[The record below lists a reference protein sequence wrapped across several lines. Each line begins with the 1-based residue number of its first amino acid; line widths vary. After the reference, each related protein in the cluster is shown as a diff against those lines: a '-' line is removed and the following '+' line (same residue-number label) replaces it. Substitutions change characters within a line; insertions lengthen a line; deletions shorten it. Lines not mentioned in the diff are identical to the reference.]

1 MHIIVY
7 GIGSVG
13 GFYSSLIADA
23 IAQKTL
29 NDENAGIKDCE
40 QSAHRL
46 SLIARP
52 KTVNAINENGYIE
65 LRTVI
70 TGGDTSSLK
79 VDKRYFDLATSYA
92 ELDVNPEEE
101 KLVMLCVKSKD
112 SVHCAEDIKT
122 KFDNKTVVLSV
133 QNGISNEERIES
145 VLGKGSVL
153 GCLTN
158 VASETVEPGIY
169 MQIYNPVNLYRLQFG
184 ELRAEQSSGRV
195 EKIHQVLVD
204 MGLTAKTS
212 NEIIK
217 DQWSKL
223 VWNSAFNP
231 LSALYRADLG
241 GITSHPQAREEALGI
256 MNETTRVANALGIT
270 LDVDLPNK
278 HWELTNRKEWASF
291 RTSMLQ
297 DLDAGK
303 DIEIDELLGL
313 IVDKGLEV
321 GVPTPYA
328 QRVFDALSKSLI
340 IFLLFLSSFLAGVFQ
355 DLKATEVPASV
366 KSAIQKLYPEA
377 KFRYDG
383 ILETKNKQWLLLINP
398 KDDESAEIED
408 LEQLGTAPKRTSSRL
423 RRTNDRSVL
432 PVISSDAE
440 DASHVSGSYPSKQK
454 YKLDLSSLHEDHEDN
469 ENAEIED
476 LEQSPDGD
484 LLFGNSYI
492 YTPIE
497 NNTIKGY
504 SEYAPLIKDRIL
516 SFVIPSDFLVPK
528 GFSLPRDLGVLS
540 DELPIPLRNSQ
551 LSTVKELELKTL
563 LAAERVKEIRFLAYS
578 SLDNGFAL
586 IKLAKNTENPA
597 SVAELKAD
605 KDLVWISKIN
615 KTKKS
620 IVLADYSTAKIYELD
635 LDFKADSFKFKELA
649 DLKPFIH
656 ENGLLDFDLEHKTIY
671 ALSQKDSK
679 IYAINTSNKKI
690 ISEIQLSNL
699 VTEME
704 PFDFSSNTAKLL
716 VVNSRGANEIS
727 FIDSSNYQV
736 AQILK
741 YKKGDEQNIIFDF
754 IINKDLLVTA
764 SEHIKDENI
773 KGKVNVYSSISKELM
788 QSYDLDYIPQK
799 VSFIDDGRMI
809 LILGFNKDKE
819 SFLTKIDL
827 KTKEVLLQKSLGA
840 DVLSA
845 RTFAFNRDESLLLI
859 SSLESKLI
867 TVIDLKN
874 LELLKKIE
882 TETVYDKLIAL

>member
-13 GFYSSLIADA
+13 GFYSSLIAEA
-23 IAQKTL
+23 IAKKT
-29 NDENAGIKDCE
+29 ENGIYE
-40 QSAHRL
+40 ESHHRL

-52 KTVNAINENGYIE
+52 RVIKAINENGYIE

-79 VDKRYFDLATSYA
+79 IDKKYFDLATSYA
-92 ELDVNPEEE
+92 ELEINPEEE

-122 KFDNKTVVLSV
+122 QFDNKTVVLSV
-133 QNGISNEERIES
+133 QNGVSNEERIES

-169 MQIYNPVNLYRLQFG
+169 IQIYNPVNLYRLQFG
-184 ELRAEQSSGRV
+184 ELRAEQPSSRV

-241 GITSHPQAREEALGI
+241 GITSHPQARDEALGI
-256 MNETTRVANALGIT
+256 MNETTRVANALGIA
-270 LDVDLPNK
+270 LDVNLPNK

-291 RTSMLQ
+291 KTSMLQ
-297 DLDAGK
+297 DLEAGK

-313 IVDKGLEV
+313 IIEKGLEV

-328 QRVFDALSKSLI
+328 KRVFDALSKSLI
-340 IFLLFLSSFLAGVFQ
+340 IFLLFLSSFLAGIFQ
-355 DLKATEVPASV
+355 DLKATEVPANV

-383 ILETKNKQWLLLINP
+383 ILETKNKQWLLL
-398 KDDESAEIED
+398 
-408 LEQLGTAPKRTSSRL
+408 
-423 RRTNDRSVL
+423 RRTNDQSVL
-432 PVISSDAE
+432 RV
-440 DASHVSGSYPSKQK
+440 
-454 YKLDLSSLHEDHEDN
+454 HEDHEDD

-497 NNTIKGY
+497 NNTIRSY

-540 DELPIPLRNSQ
+540 GELPIPLRHSQ

-578 SLDNGFAL
+578 SLNNGFAL
-586 IKLAKNTENPA
+586 IKLTKNPENPT
-597 SVAELKAD
+597 SIEELKAD
-605 KDLVWISKIN
+605 KDLVWVSKIN
-615 KTKKS
+615 KTKKN
-620 IVLADYSTAKIYELD
+620 ILLADYNTAKIYELD
-635 LDFKADSFKFKELA
+635 LDFKADSFQFKESV
-649 DLKPFIH
+649 DLEPFVH

-727 FIDSSNYQV
+727 FIDTSNYQV

-809 LILGFNKDKE
+809 LVLGFNRDKE

-845 RTFAFNRDESLLLI
+845 RTFAFNRDESLLMI
-859 SSLESKLI
+859 PSLENKLMS
-867 TVIDLKN
+867 VIDLKN

-882 TETVYDKLIAL
+882 TEAIYDKLISL

>member
-13 GFYSSLIADA
+13 GFYSSLIAEA
-23 IAQKTL
+23 IAKKT
-29 NDENAGIKDCE
+29 ENGIYE
-40 QSAHRL
+40 ESHHRL

-52 KTVNAINENGYIE
+52 RVIKAINENGYIE

-79 VDKRYFDLATSYA
+79 IDKKYFDLATSYA
-92 ELDVNPEEE
+92 ELEINPEEE

-122 KFDNKTVVLSV
+122 QFDNKTVVLSV
-133 QNGISNEERIES
+133 QNGVSNEERIES

-158 VASETVEPGIY
+158 VASETIEPGVYI
-169 MQIYNPVNLYRLQFG
+169 QIYNPVNLYRLQFG
-184 ELRAEQSSGRV
+184 ELRAGQDSGRV
-195 EKIHQVLVD
+195 EKIHEVLVD

-241 GITSHPQAREEALGI
+241 GIASHPQARDEALGI
-256 MNETTRVANALGIT
+256 MNETTKVANALGIN
-270 LDVDLPNK
+270 LDADLPNK

-297 DLDAGK
+297 DLEAGK

-313 IVDKGLEV
+313 IVEKGLEV

-328 QRVFDALSKSLI
+328 KRVFDALSKSLI
-340 IFLLFLSSFLAGVFQ
+340 IFLLFLSSFLSGVFL

-366 KSAIQKLYPEA
+366 KSAVQKLYPEA

-398 KDDESAEIED
+398 KDDE
-408 LEQLGTAPKRTSSRL
+408 
-423 RRTNDRSVL
+423 
-432 PVISSDAE
+432 
-440 DASHVSGSYPSKQK
+440 
-454 YKLDLSSLHEDHEDN
+454 
-469 ENAEIED
+469 NAGIED

-497 NNTIKGY
+497 NNTIRSY

-586 IKLAKNTENPA
+586 IKLAKNAENPT
-597 SVAELKAD
+597 SVEELKAD

-615 KTKKS
+615 KTKKN
-620 IVLADYSTAKIYELD
+620 ILLADYSTAKIYELD

-649 DLKPFIH
+649 DLKPFVH

-727 FIDSSNYQV
+727 FIDTSNYQV

-764 SEHIKDENI
+764 SEHIKDEHI
-773 KGKVNVYSSISKELM
+773 KGKVNVYSSISKKLM

-799 VSFIDDGRMI
+799 VSFIDDGRI
-809 LILGFNKDKE
+809 VLVLGFNRDKE

-845 RTFAFNRDESLLLI
+845 RTFAFNRDESLLMI
-859 SSLESKLI
+859 PSLENKLMS
-867 TVIDLKN
+867 VIDLKN

-882 TETVYDKLIAL
+882 TEAVYDKLISL

>member
-184 ELRAEQSSGRV
+184 ELRAEQSSSRV
-195 EKIHQVLVD
+195 EKIHQVLVN

-297 DLDAGK
+297 DLEAGK

-313 IVDKGLEV
+313 IVEKGLEV
-321 GVPTPYA
+321 GIPTPYA
-328 QRVFDALSKSLI
+328 KRVFDALSKSLI
-340 IFLLFLSSFLAGVFQ
+340 IFLLFLSSFLAGIFL

-366 KSAIQKLYPEA
+366 KSAVQKLYPEA

-398 KDDESAEIED
+398 KGD
-408 LEQLGTAPKRTSSRL
+408 
-423 RRTNDRSVL
+423 
-432 PVISSDAE
+432 
-440 DASHVSGSYPSKQK
+440 
-454 YKLDLSSLHEDHEDN
+454 

-516 SFVIPSDFLVPK
+516 SFVIPSDFLIPK

-586 IKLAKNTENPA
+586 IKLAKNAENPA
-597 SVAELKAD
+597 SVEELKAD

-615 KTKKS
+615 KTKKN
-620 IVLADYSTAKIYELD
+620 ILLADYSTAKIYELD
-635 LDFKADSFKFKELA
+635 SDFKADSFKFKELA

-727 FIDSSNYQV
+727 FIDTSNYQV

-754 IINKDLLVTA
+754 VINKDLLVTA
-764 SEHIKDENI
+764 SEYIKDENI

-809 LILGFNKDKE
+809 LILGFNKAKE

-845 RTFAFNRDESLLLI
+845 RIFAFNRDESLLVI
-859 SSLESKLI
+859 PSLENKIIS
-867 TVIDLKN
+867 VIDLKN

>member
-13 GFYSSLIADA
+13 GFYSSLIAEA
-23 IAQKTL
+23 IAKKT
-29 NDENAGIKDCE
+29 ENGIYEESHHK
-40 QSAHRL
+40 L

-52 KTVNAINENGYIE
+52 RIIKAINENGYIE

-79 VDKRYFDLATSYA
+79 VDKKYFDLATSYA
-92 ELDVNPEEE
+92 ELEINPEEE

-133 QNGISNEERIES
+133 QNGVSNEERIES

-169 MQIYNPVNLYRLQFG
+169 IQIYNPVNLYRLQFG
-184 ELRAEQSSGRV
+184 ELRAEQPSSRV

-212 NEIIK
+212 DEIIK

-256 MNETTRVANALGIT
+256 MNETTRVANALGIA

-291 RTSMLQ
+291 KTSMLQ
-297 DLDAGK
+297 DLEAGK

-313 IVDKGLEV
+313 IIEKGLEV

-328 QRVFDALSKSLI
+328 KRVFDALSKSLI
-340 IFLLFLSSFLAGVFQ
+340 IFLLFLSSFLAGIFL

-366 KSAIQKLYPEA
+366 KSAVQKLYPEA

-398 KDDESAEIED
+398 KDDE
-408 LEQLGTAPKRTSSRL
+408 
-423 RRTNDRSVL
+423 
-432 PVISSDAE
+432 
-440 DASHVSGSYPSKQK
+440 
-454 YKLDLSSLHEDHEDN
+454 
-469 ENAEIED
+469 NAGIED

-504 SEYAPLIKDRIL
+504 SEYAPLIKD
-516 SFVIPSDFLVPK
+516 
-528 GFSLPRDLGVLS
+528 
-540 DELPIPLRNSQ
+540 
-551 LSTVKELELKTL
+551 
-563 LAAERVKEIRFLAYS
+563 
-578 SLDNGFAL
+578 
-586 IKLAKNTENPA
+586 
-597 SVAELKAD
+597 
-605 KDLVWISKIN
+605 
-615 KTKKS
+615 
-620 IVLADYSTAKIYELD
+620 
-635 LDFKADSFKFKELA
+635 
-649 DLKPFIH
+649 
-656 ENGLLDFDLEHKTIY
+656 
-671 ALSQKDSK
+671 
-679 IYAINTSNKKI
+679 
-690 ISEIQLSNL
+690 
-699 VTEME
+699 
-704 PFDFSSNTAKLL
+704 
-716 VVNSRGANEIS
+716 
-727 FIDSSNYQV
+727 
-736 AQILK
+736 
-741 YKKGDEQNIIFDF
+741 
-754 IINKDLLVTA
+754 
-764 SEHIKDENI
+764 
-773 KGKVNVYSSISKELM
+773 
-788 QSYDLDYIPQK
+788 
-799 VSFIDDGRMI
+799 
-809 LILGFNKDKE
+809 
-819 SFLTKIDL
+819 
-827 KTKEVLLQKSLGA
+827 
-840 DVLSA
+840 
-845 RTFAFNRDESLLLI
+845 
-859 SSLESKLI
+859 
-867 TVIDLKN
+867 
-874 LELLKKIE
+874 
-882 TETVYDKLIAL
+882 

>member
-23 IAQKTL
+23 ISLGAH
-29 NDENAGIKDCE
+29 
-40 QSAHRL
+40 HRL

-52 KTVNAINENGYIE
+52 KTVEAINENGYIE

-79 VDKRYFDLATSYA
+79 VDKKYFDLATSYA
-92 ELDVNPEEE
+92 ELEINPEEE

-112 SVHCAEDIKT
+112 SVYCAEDIKT

-158 VASETVEPGIY
+158 VASETVEPGVYI
-169 MQIYNPVNLYRLQFG
+169 QIYNPVNLYRLQFG

-195 EKIHQVLVD
+195 EKIHQVLVA

-241 GITSHPQAREEALGI
+241 GIANHPQAREEALGI
-256 MNETTRVANALGIT
+256 MNETTRVANALGIA

-297 DLDAGK
+297 DLEAGK

-313 IVDKGLEV
+313 IVEKGLEV

-340 IFLLFLSSFLAGVFQ
+340 IFLLFLSSFLSGVFQ

-366 KSAIQKLYPEA
+366 KSAVQKLYPEA

-398 KDDESAEIED
+398 NDD
-408 LEQLGTAPKRTSSRL
+408 
-423 RRTNDRSVL
+423 
-432 PVISSDAE
+432 
-440 DASHVSGSYPSKQK
+440 
-454 YKLDLSSLHEDHEDN
+454 

-504 SEYAPLIKDRIL
+504 SEYAPLIKDKIL

-578 SLDNGFAL
+578 SLNNGFGL
-586 IKLAKNTENPA
+586 IKLAKNAENPA
-597 SVAELKAD
+597 SIEELKAD

-620 IVLADYSTAKIYELD
+620 IVLADYNTAKIYELD

-649 DLKPFIH
+649 ELKPFIH

-809 LILGFNKDKE
+809 LVLGFNRDKE

-845 RTFAFNRDESLLLI
+845 RTFAFNRDESLLVI
-859 SSLESKLI
+859 PSLENKIIS
-867 TVIDLKN
+867 VIDLKN

-882 TETVYDKLIAL
+882 TENVYDKLITL

>member
-23 IAQKTL
+23 IAKKTL
-29 NDENAGIKDCE
+29 NGVLE
-40 QSAHRL
+40 QYTHHL

-52 KTVNAINENGYIE
+52 RTVKAINENGYIE

-70 TGGDTSSLK
+70 TGGDTTSLK
-79 VDKRYFDLATSYA
+79 VDKKYFNLVTSYE
-92 ELDVNPEEE
+92 ELEINPEED

-133 QNGISNEERIES
+133 QNGVSNEERIES

-158 VASETVEPGIY
+158 VASETIEPGVYI
-169 MQIYNPVNLYRLQFG
+169 QIYNPVNLYRLQFG
-184 ELRAEQSSGRV
+184 ELRAGQGSGRV
-195 EKIHQVLVD
+195 EKIHKVLVD

-241 GITSHPQAREEALGI
+241 GITSHPQAGEEALGI
-256 MNETTRVANALGIT
+256 MNETTRVANALGIA
-270 LDVDLPNK
+270 LDMDLPNK

-297 DLDAGK
+297 DLEAGK

-313 IVDKGLEV
+313 IVEKGLEV
-321 GVPTPYA
+321 GIPTPYA
-328 QRVFDALSKSLI
+328 KRVFDALSKSLI

-398 KDDESAEIED
+398 NPQVDAILPAVDGVASVEVQKED
-408 LEQLGTAPKRTSSRL
+408 L
-423 RRTNDRSVL
+423 
-432 PVISSDAE
+432 
-440 DASHVSGSYPSKQK
+440 
-454 YKLDLSSLHEDHEDN
+454 SL
-469 ENAEIED
+469 AFT
-476 LEQSPDGD
+476 SPDGD

-528 GFSLPRDLGVLS
+528 GFSLPRDLGVFS

-586 IKLAKNTENPA
+586 IKLAKNAENPT
-597 SVAELKAD
+597 SVEALKAD

-615 KTKKS
+615 KTKKN
-620 IVLADYSTAKIYELD
+620 ILLADYSTAKIYELD
-635 LDFKADSFKFKELA
+635 SDFKADSFKFKELA

-656 ENGLLDFDLEHKTIY
+656 ENGLLDFDLEHKNIY

-727 FIDSSNYQV
+727 FIDTSNYQV

-754 IINKDLLVTA
+754 VINKDLLVTA

-773 KGKVNVYSSISKELM
+773 KGKVNVYSSISKELI

-827 KTKEVLLQKSLGA
+827 KAKEVLLQKSLGA
-840 DVLSA
+840 DILSA
-845 RTFAFNRDESLLLI
+845 RTFAFNRDESLMLILSLENKLI
-859 SSLESKLI
+859 S
-867 TVIDLKN
+867 VVDLKS

-882 TETVYDKLIAL
+882 TETVYDKLISL

>member
-23 IAQKTL
+23 ISLGAH
-29 NDENAGIKDCE
+29 
-40 QSAHRL
+40 HRL

-52 KTVNAINENGYIE
+52 KTVEAINENGYIE

-79 VDKRYFDLATSYA
+79 VDKKYFDLATSYA
-92 ELDVNPEEE
+92 ELEINPEEE

-112 SVHCAEDIKT
+112 SVYCAEDIKT

-158 VASETVEPGIY
+158 VASETVEPGVYI
-169 MQIYNPVNLYRLQFG
+169 QIYNPVNLYRLQFG

-195 EKIHQVLVD
+195 EKIHQVLVA

-241 GITSHPQAREEALGI
+241 GIANHPQAREEALGI
-256 MNETTRVANALGIT
+256 MNETTRVANALGIA

-297 DLDAGK
+297 DLEAGK

-328 QRVFDALSKSLI
+328 KRVFDALSKSLI
-340 IFLLFLSSFLAGVFQ
+340 IFLLFLSSFFAGVFQ

-398 KDDESAEIED
+398 NDD
-408 LEQLGTAPKRTSSRL
+408 
-423 RRTNDRSVL
+423 
-432 PVISSDAE
+432 
-440 DASHVSGSYPSKQK
+440 
-454 YKLDLSSLHEDHEDN
+454 

-504 SEYAPLIKDRIL
+504 SEYAPLIKDKIL

-578 SLDNGFAL
+578 SLNNGFGL
-586 IKLAKNTENPA
+586 IKLAKNAENPA
-597 SVAELKAD
+597 SIEELKAD

-620 IVLADYSTAKIYELD
+620 IVLADYNTAKIYELD

-809 LILGFNKDKE
+809 LVLGFNRDKE

-845 RTFAFNRDESLLLI
+845 RTFAFNRDESLLVI
-859 SSLESKLI
+859 PSLENKIIS
-867 TVIDLKN
+867 VIDLKN

-882 TETVYDKLIAL
+882 TENVYDKLITL

>member
-23 IAQKTL
+23 IAKKKL
-29 NDENAGIKDCE
+29 NDENAEIEDGE
-40 QSAHRL
+40 QSHHRL

-52 KTVNAINENGYIE
+52 KTVEAINENGYIE

-70 TGGDTSSLK
+70 TGGDTTSLK
-79 VDKRYFDLATSYA
+79 VDKKYFNLVTSYE
-92 ELDVNPEEE
+92 ELEINPEEE

-158 VASETVEPGIY
+158 VASETIEPGIY
-169 MQIYNPVNLYRLQFG
+169 IQIYNPVNLYRLQFG

-195 EKIHQVLVD
+195 EKIHQVFID

-297 DLDAGK
+297 DLEAGK

-313 IVDKGLEV
+313 IVEKGLEV
-321 GVPTPYA
+321 GIPTPYA
-328 QRVFDALSKSLI
+328 KRVFDALSKSLI
-340 IFLLFLSSFLAGVFQ
+340 IFLLFLSSFFAGVFQ
-355 DLKATEVPASV
+355 DLKATEVPANV

-398 KDDESAEIED
+398 KDD
-408 LEQLGTAPKRTSSRL
+408 K
-423 RRTNDRSVL
+423 
-432 PVISSDAE
+432 
-440 DASHVSGSYPSKQK
+440 
-454 YKLDLSSLHEDHEDN
+454 
-469 ENAEIED
+469 NAEIED

-586 IKLAKNTENPA
+586 IKLAKNTENPT
-597 SVAELKAD
+597 SVEELKAD

-615 KTKKS
+615 KTKKN
-620 IVLADYSTAKIYELD
+620 ILLADYSTAKIYELD

-649 DLKPFIH
+649 DLKPFVH

-727 FIDSSNYQV
+727 FIDTSNYQV

-754 IINKDLLVTA
+754 VINKDLLVTA

-799 VSFIDDGRMI
+799 VSFVDDGRVI

-840 DVLSA
+840 DILSA

-867 TVIDLKN
+867 SVIDLKN

>member
-23 IAQKTL
+23 IAKRKL
-29 NDENAGIKDCE
+29 NDENAEIGVRQQCP
-40 QSAHRL
+40 HRL

-52 KTVNAINENGYIE
+52 KTVEAINENGYIE

-79 VDKRYFDLATSYA
+79 VDKKYFDLATSYA
-92 ELDVNPEEE
+92 ELDINPEEE

-133 QNGISNEERIES
+133 QNGVSNEERIES

-169 MQIYNPVNLYRLQFG
+169 IQIYNPVNLYRLQFG

-212 NEIIK
+212 KEIIK

-241 GITSHPQAREEALGI
+241 GITSNPQAREEALGI

-270 LDVDLPNK
+270 LDMDLPNK

-297 DLDAGK
+297 DLEAGK

-313 IVDKGLEV
+313 IVEKGLEV
-321 GVPTPYA
+321 GIPTPYA
-328 QRVFDALSKSLI
+328 KRVFDALSKSLI
-340 IFLLFLSSFLAGVFQ
+340 IFLLFLSSFFAGAFQ

-366 KSAIQKLYPEA
+366 KSEIQKLYPEA

-398 KDDESAEIED
+398 HSQVDGMQTGTVAEGVTSVDVKKED
-408 LEQLGTAPKRTSSRL
+408 L
-423 RRTNDRSVL
+423 
-432 PVISSDAE
+432 
-440 DASHVSGSYPSKQK
+440 
-454 YKLDLSSLHEDHEDN
+454 SL
-469 ENAEIED
+469 IFK
-476 LEQSPDGD
+476 SPDGD

-586 IKLAKNTENPA
+586 IKLAKNTENPT
-597 SVAELKAD
+597 SIEELKAD

-615 KTKKS
+615 KTKKN
-620 IVLADYSTAKIYELD
+620 ILLADYSTAKIYELD

-649 DLKPFIH
+649 DLKPFVH

-727 FIDSSNYQV
+727 FIDTSNYQV

-799 VSFIDDGRMI
+799 ISFIDDGRVI
-809 LILGFNKDKE
+809 LILGFNKAKE

-840 DVLSA
+840 DILSA

-867 TVIDLKN
+867 SVIDLKN

-882 TETVYDKLIAL
+882 TEAVYDKLIAL

>member
-13 GFYSSLIADA
+13 GFYSSLIAEA
-23 IAQKTL
+23 IAKKT
-29 NDENAGIKDCE
+29 ENGIYEESHHK
-40 QSAHRL
+40 L

-52 KTVNAINENGYIE
+52 RVIKAINENGYIE

-79 VDKRYFDLATSYA
+79 VDKKYFDLATSYA
-92 ELDVNPEEE
+92 ELEINPEEE

-133 QNGISNEERIES
+133 QNGVSNEERVES

-169 MQIYNPVNLYRLQFG
+169 IQIYNPVNLYRLQFG
-184 ELRAEQSSGRV
+184 ELRAEQPSSRV

-212 NEIIK
+212 DEIIK

-256 MNETTRVANALGIT
+256 MNETTRVANALGIA

-291 RTSMLQ
+291 KTSMLQ
-297 DLDAGK
+297 DLEAGK

-313 IVDKGLEV
+313 IIEKGLEV

-328 QRVFDALSKSLI
+328 KRVFDALSKSLI
-340 IFLLFLSSFLAGVFQ
+340 IFLLFLSSFLTGIFL

-398 KDDESAEIED
+398 
-408 LEQLGTAPKRTSSRL
+408 
-423 RRTNDRSVL
+423 NDRSVL
-432 PVISSDAE
+432 PV
-440 DASHVSGSYPSKQK
+440 
-454 YKLDLSSLHEDHEDN
+454 HEDHEDD
-469 ENAEIED
+469 ENAGIED

-497 NNTIKGY
+497 NNTIRGY

-540 DELPIPLRNSQ
+540 GELPIPLRHSQ

-578 SLDNGFAL
+578 SLNNGFGL
-586 IKLAKNTENPA
+586 IKLAKNAENPA
-597 SVAELKAD
+597 SVEELKAD

-620 IVLADYSTAKIYELD
+620 IVLADYNTAKIYELD

-809 LILGFNKDKE
+809 LVLGFNRDKE

-845 RTFAFNRDESLLLI
+845 RTFAFNRDESLLVI
-859 SSLESKLI
+859 PSLENKIIS
-867 TVIDLKN
+867 VIDLKN

-882 TETVYDKLIAL
+882 TENVYDKLITL

>member
-1 MHIIVY
+1 
-7 GIGSVG
+7 
-13 GFYSSLIADA
+13 
-23 IAQKTL
+23 
-29 NDENAGIKDCE
+29 
-40 QSAHRL
+40 
-46 SLIARP
+46 
-52 KTVNAINENGYIE
+52 
-65 LRTVI
+65 
-70 TGGDTSSLK
+70 
-79 VDKRYFDLATSYA
+79 
-92 ELDVNPEEE
+92 
-101 KLVMLCVKSKD
+101 
-112 SVHCAEDIKT
+112 
-122 KFDNKTVVLSV
+122 
-133 QNGISNEERIES
+133 
-145 VLGKGSVL
+145 
-153 GCLTN
+153 
-158 VASETVEPGIY
+158 
-169 MQIYNPVNLYRLQFG
+169 
-184 ELRAEQSSGRV
+184 
-195 EKIHQVLVD
+195 

-212 NEIIK
+212 NKIIK

-241 GITSHPQAREEALGI
+241 GITSHPQARDEALGI
-256 MNETTRVANALGIT
+256 MNETTRVANALGIA
-270 LDVDLPNK
+270 LDVNLPNK

-291 RTSMLQ
+291 KTSMLQ
-297 DLDAGK
+297 DLEAGK

-313 IVDKGLEV
+313 IIEKGLEV

-328 QRVFDALSKSLI
+328 KRVFDALSKSLI
-340 IFLLFLSSFLAGVFQ
+340 IFLLFLSSFLAGIFQ
-355 DLKATEVPASV
+355 DLKATEVPANV

-383 ILETKNKQWLLLINP
+383 ILETKNKQWLLL
-398 KDDESAEIED
+398 
-408 LEQLGTAPKRTSSRL
+408 
-423 RRTNDRSVL
+423 RRTNDQSVL
-432 PVISSDAE
+432 RV
-440 DASHVSGSYPSKQK
+440 
-454 YKLDLSSLHEDHEDN
+454 HEDHEDD
-469 ENAEIED
+469 ENADIED

-492 YTPIE
+492 STPIE
-497 NNTIKGY
+497 NNTIRSY

-540 DELPIPLRNSQ
+540 GELPIPLRHSQ

-578 SLDNGFAL
+578 SLNNGFAL
-586 IKLAKNTENPA
+586 IKLTKNTENPT
-597 SVAELKAD
+597 SIEELKAD
-605 KDLVWISKIN
+605 KDLVWVSKIN
-615 KTKKS
+615 KTKKN
-620 IVLADYSTAKIYELD
+620 ILLADYNTAKIYELD
-635 LDFKADSFKFKELA
+635 LDFKADSFQFKESV
-649 DLKPFIH
+649 DLEPFVH

-727 FIDSSNYQV
+727 FIDTSNYQV

-799 VSFIDDGRMI
+799 VSFIDDGRI
-809 LILGFNKDKE
+809 VLVLGFNRDKE

-845 RTFAFNRDESLLLI
+845 RTFAFNRDESLLMI
-859 SSLESKLI
+859 PSLENKLMS
-867 TVIDLKN
+867 VIDLKN

-882 TETVYDKLIAL
+882 TEAIYDKLISL

>member
-13 GFYSSLIADA
+13 GFYSSLIAEA
-23 IAQKTL
+23 IAKKT
-29 NDENAGIKDCE
+29 ENGIYEESHHK
-40 QSAHRL
+40 L

-52 KTVNAINENGYIE
+52 RIIKAINENGYIE

-79 VDKRYFDLATSYA
+79 VDKKYFDLATSYA
-92 ELDVNPEEE
+92 ELEINPEEE

-133 QNGISNEERIES
+133 QNGVSNEERIES

-169 MQIYNPVNLYRLQFG
+169 IQIYNPVNLYRLQFG
-184 ELRAEQSSGRV
+184 ELRAEQPSSRV

-212 NEIIK
+212 DEIIK

-256 MNETTRVANALGIT
+256 MNETTRVANALGIA

-291 RTSMLQ
+291 KTSMLQ
-297 DLDAGK
+297 DLEAGK

-313 IVDKGLEV
+313 IIEKGLEV

-328 QRVFDALSKSLI
+328 KRVFDALSKSLI
-340 IFLLFLSSFLAGVFQ
+340 IFLLFLSSFLAGIFL

-366 KSAIQKLYPEA
+366 KSAVQKLYPEA

-398 KDDESAEIED
+398 KDDE
-408 LEQLGTAPKRTSSRL
+408 
-423 RRTNDRSVL
+423 
-432 PVISSDAE
+432 
-440 DASHVSGSYPSKQK
+440 
-454 YKLDLSSLHEDHEDN
+454 
-469 ENAEIED
+469 NAGIED

-578 SLDNGFAL
+578 SLNNGFGL
-586 IKLAKNTENPA
+586 IKLAKNAENPA
-597 SVAELKAD
+597 SVEELKAD

-620 IVLADYSTAKIYELD
+620 IVLADYNTAKIYELD

-809 LILGFNKDKE
+809 LVLGFNRDKE

-845 RTFAFNRDESLLLI
+845 RTFAFNRDESLLVI
-859 SSLESKLI
+859 PSLENKIIS
-867 TVIDLKN
+867 VIDLKN

-882 TETVYDKLIAL
+882 TENVYDKLITL

>member
-23 IAQKTL
+23 IAKKKL
-29 NDENAGIKDCE
+29 NDENAEIEDGE
-40 QSAHRL
+40 QSHHRL

-52 KTVNAINENGYIE
+52 KTVEAINENGYIE

-70 TGGDTSSLK
+70 TGGDTTSLK
-79 VDKRYFDLATSYA
+79 VDKKYFDLATSYA
-92 ELDVNPEEE
+92 ELEINPEEE

-133 QNGISNEERIES
+133 QNGVSNEERIES

-158 VASETVEPGIY
+158 VASETIEPGVYI
-169 MQIYNPVNLYRLQFG
+169 QIYNPVNLYRLQFG

-195 EKIHQVLVD
+195 EKIHQVFID

-297 DLDAGK
+297 DLEAGK

-313 IVDKGLEV
+313 IVEKGLEV
-321 GVPTPYA
+321 GIPTPYA
-328 QRVFDALSKSLI
+328 KRVFDALSKSLI
-340 IFLLFLSSFLAGVFQ
+340 IFLLFLSSFFAGVFQ
-355 DLKATEVPASV
+355 DLKATEVPANV
-366 KSAIQKLYPEA
+366 KSAVQKLYPEA

-398 KDDESAEIED
+398 KDDENAGIED
-408 LEQLGTAPKRTSSRL
+408 WEQLGTAPKRTSSRL

-432 PVISSDAE
+432 PV
-440 DASHVSGSYPSKQK
+440 
-454 YKLDLSSLHEDHEDN
+454 HEDHEDD
-469 ENAEIED
+469 ENAGIED

-586 IKLAKNTENPA
+586 IKLAKNTENPT
-597 SVAELKAD
+597 SVEELKAD

-615 KTKKS
+615 KTKKN
-620 IVLADYSTAKIYELD
+620 ILLADYNTAKIYELD

-649 DLKPFIH
+649 DLKPFVH

-727 FIDSSNYQV
+727 FIDTSNYQV

-754 IINKDLLVTA
+754 VINKDLLVTA

-799 VSFIDDGRMI
+799 VSFVDDGRVI

-840 DVLSA
+840 DILSA

-867 TVIDLKN
+867 SVIDLKN

-882 TETVYDKLIAL
+882 TEAVYDKLIAL

>member
-13 GFYSSLIADA
+13 GFYSSLIAEA
-23 IAQKTL
+23 ISLGAP
-29 NDENAGIKDCE
+29 
-40 QSAHRL
+40 HRL

-52 KTVNAINENGYIE
+52 KTVKAINENGYIE

-79 VDKRYFDLATSYA
+79 VDKKYFDLATSYA

-112 SVHCAEDIKT
+112 SVYCAEDIKT

-133 QNGISNEERIES
+133 QNGISNEEKIES
-145 VLGKGSVL
+145 VLGRGSVL

-158 VASETVEPGIY
+158 VASETIEPGIY
-169 MQIYNPVNLYRLQFG
+169 IQIYNPVNLYRLQFG
-184 ELRAEQSSGRV
+184 ELRSEQSSGRV

-204 MGLTAKTS
+204 MGLTAKIS

-256 MNETTRVANALGIT
+256 MNETTRVANALGIA
-270 LDVDLPNK
+270 LDMDLPNK

-297 DLDAGK
+297 DLEAGK

-313 IVDKGLEV
+313 IVEKGLEV

-328 QRVFDALSKSLI
+328 KRVFDALSKSLI

-355 DLKATEVPASV
+355 DLKATEVPVSV

-398 KDDESAEIED
+398 KDDE
-408 LEQLGTAPKRTSSRL
+408 
-423 RRTNDRSVL
+423 
-432 PVISSDAE
+432 
-440 DASHVSGSYPSKQK
+440 
-454 YKLDLSSLHEDHEDN
+454 
-469 ENAEIED
+469 NAEIED
-476 LEQSPDGD
+476 LEQSPEGD

-516 SFVIPSDFLVPK
+516 SFVITSDFLVPK

-563 LAAERVKEIRFLAYS
+563 LAAQKVKEIRFLAYS

-586 IKLAKNTENPA
+586 IKLAKNTENPS
-597 SVAELKAD
+597 SVEELKAD

-615 KTKKS
+615 KTKKN
-620 IVLADYSTAKIYELD
+620 ILLADYSAAKIYELD
-635 LDFKADSFKFKELA
+635 SDFKADSFKFKELA

-727 FIDSSNYQV
+727 FIDTSNYQV

-754 IINKDLLVTA
+754 VINKDLLVTA

-799 VSFIDDGRMI
+799 VSFVDDGRVI
-809 LILGFNKDKE
+809 LILGFNKAKE

-867 TVIDLKN
+867 SVIDLKN

-882 TETVYDKLIAL
+882 TEAVYDKLISL

>member
-23 IAQKTL
+23 IAKKKL
-29 NDENAGIKDCE
+29 NDENPEIEDCK
-40 QSAHRL
+40 QSHHRL

-52 KTVNAINENGYIE
+52 RIVEAINENGYIE

-79 VDKRYFDLATSYA
+79 VDKKYFDLATSYA
-92 ELDVNPEEE
+92 ELEINPEEE

-112 SVHCAEDIKT
+112 SVHAAEDIKT

-133 QNGISNEERIES
+133 QNGVSNEERIES

-169 MQIYNPVNLYRLQFG
+169 IQIYNPVNLYRLQFG

-241 GITSHPQAREEALGI
+241 GITSYPQAREEALGI

-297 DLDAGK
+297 DLEAGK

-313 IVDKGLEV
+313 IVEKGLEV
-321 GVPTPYA
+321 GIPTPYA
-328 QRVFDALSKSLI
+328 KRVFDALSKSLI

-398 KDDESAEIED
+398 KDDE
-408 LEQLGTAPKRTSSRL
+408 
-423 RRTNDRSVL
+423 
-432 PVISSDAE
+432 
-440 DASHVSGSYPSKQK
+440 
-454 YKLDLSSLHEDHEDN
+454 
-469 ENAEIED
+469 NAGIED

-516 SFVIPSDFLVPK
+516 SFVIPPDFLIPK

-586 IKLAKNTENPA
+586 IKLAKNAENPT
-597 SVAELKAD
+597 SVEELKAD

-615 KTKKS
+615 KTKKN
-620 IVLADYSTAKIYELD
+620 ILLADYSTAKIYELD

-649 DLKPFIH
+649 DLKPFVH

-727 FIDSSNYQV
+727 FIDTSNYQV

-754 IINKDLLVTA
+754 VINKDLLVTA

-799 VSFIDDGRMI
+799 ISFIDDGRVI
-809 LILGFNKDKE
+809 LILGFNKAKE

-827 KTKEVLLQKSLGA
+827 KTKEILLQKSLGA

>member
-13 GFYSSLIADA
+13 GFYSSLIAEA
-23 IAQKTL
+23 ISLGAH
-29 NDENAGIKDCE
+29 
-40 QSAHRL
+40 HRL

-52 KTVNAINENGYIE
+52 RIIKAINENGYIE

-70 TGGDTSSLK
+70 TGGDTTSLK
-79 VDKRYFDLATSYA
+79 VDKKYFNLVTSYA
-92 ELDVNPEEE
+92 ELEINPEEE

-133 QNGISNEERIES
+133 QNGVSNEERIES

-158 VASETVEPGIY
+158 VASETVESGIY
-169 MQIYNPVNLYRLQFG
+169 IQIYNPVNLYRLQFG
-184 ELRAEQSSGRV
+184 ELRAEQSSSRV

-212 NEIIK
+212 DEIIK

-328 QRVFDALSKSLI
+328 KRVFDALSKSLI
-340 IFLLFLSSFLAGVFQ
+340 IFLLFLSGFFAGIFQ
-355 DLKATEVPASV
+355 DLKATEVPANV

-398 KDDESAEIED
+398 KGD
-408 LEQLGTAPKRTSSRL
+408 
-423 RRTNDRSVL
+423 
-432 PVISSDAE
+432 
-440 DASHVSGSYPSKQK
+440 
-454 YKLDLSSLHEDHEDN
+454 

-516 SFVIPSDFLVPK
+516 SFVIPSDFLIPK

-586 IKLAKNTENPA
+586 IKLAKNAENPA
-597 SVAELKAD
+597 SVEELKAD

-615 KTKKS
+615 KTKKN
-620 IVLADYSTAKIYELD
+620 ILLADYSTAKIYELD
-635 LDFKADSFKFKELA
+635 SDFKADSFKFKELA

-727 FIDSSNYQV
+727 FIDTSNYQV

-754 IINKDLLVTA
+754 VINKDLLVTA
-764 SEHIKDENI
+764 SEYIKDENI
-773 KGKVNVYSSISKELM
+773 KGKVNVYSSISKELK

-809 LILGFNKDKE
+809 LILGFNKAKE

-845 RTFAFNRDESLLLI
+845 RIFAFNRDESLLVI
-859 SSLESKLI
+859 PSLENKIIS
-867 TVIDLKN
+867 VIDLKN

>member
-23 IAQKTL
+23 IAKNVLDGDLKQ
-29 NDENAGIKDCE
+29 CP
-40 QSAHRL
+40 HRL
-46 SLIARP
+46 SLVARP
-52 KTVNAINENGYIE
+52 KTVKSINENGYIE

-70 TGGDTSSLK
+70 TGGDASSLK
-79 VDKRYFDLATSYA
+79 VDKKYFDLSTSYS
-92 ELDVNPEEE
+92 ELDINPEEE

-112 SVHCAEDIKT
+112 STRCAEDIKT
-122 KFDNKTVVLSV
+122 KFDNKTTVLSV
-133 QNGISNEERIES
+133 QNGVSNEEKIES

-158 VASETVEPGIY
+158 VASETIEPGVY
-169 MQIYNPVNLYRLQFG
+169 LQIYNPVNLYRLQFG
-184 ELRAEQSSGRV
+184 ELSAEQNSARV
-195 EKIHQVLVD
+195 EKIYEVLLD
-204 MGLTAKTS
+204 MNLTAKTS

-241 GITSHPQAREEALGI
+241 TIASHPVAKEEALGI
-256 MNETTRVANALGIT
+256 MHETTRVANALGIN
-270 LDVDLPNK
+270 LDLDLPNK

-297 DLDAGK
+297 DIEAGK

-313 IVDKGLEV
+313 IIEKGLET
-321 GVPTPYA
+321 GVSTPYA
-328 QRVFDALSKSLI
+328 KRVFDALSKSLI
-340 IFLLFLSSFLAGVFQ
+340 SLLFFLSIFLTGIFS

-366 KSAIQKLYPEA
+366 KSAVQKIYPGA

-383 ILETKNKQWLLLINP
+383 ILETQNKTWLLLINP
-398 KDDESAEIED
+398 NPTVDAMPPVAEGAASVEAQQED
-408 LEQLGTAPKRTSSRL
+408 LSLIF
-423 RRTNDRSVL
+423 RS
-432 PVISSDAE
+432 PE
-440 DASHVSGSYPSKQK
+440 D
-454 YKLDLSSLHEDHEDN
+454 
-469 ENAEIED
+469 
-476 LEQSPDGD
+476 D

-492 YTPIE
+492 YTLIE

-504 SEYAPLIKDRIL
+504 SEFASPIKDRIL

-563 LAAERVKEIRFLAYS
+563 LAAERAKEIRFLAYS

-586 IKLAKNTENPA
+586 IKLSKNTENPT
-597 SVAELKAD
+597 SIEVLKTD
-605 KDLVWISKIN
+605 KDLVWISKMN
-615 KTKKS
+615 KTKKN
-620 IVLADYSTAKIYELD
+620 ILLADYSTAKIYELD
-635 LDFKADSFKFKELA
+635 SDFKADNFKLEEVF
-649 DLKPFIH
+649 DLKQFIH

-679 IYAINTSNKKI
+679 IYAINATNKKV

-699 VTEME
+699 VSEME

-727 FIDSSNYQV
+727 FVDTSNYQV

-754 IINKDLLVTA
+754 VINKDLLVTV
-764 SEHIKDENI
+764 SEYIKDEDN
-773 KGKVNVYSSISKELM
+773 KGKLNVYSSISKELM
-788 QSYDLDYIPQK
+788 QSYYLDYIPQK

-809 LILGFNKDKE
+809 LALGFNKEQE

-827 KTKEVLLQKSLGA
+827 KKKEILLQKSLGA
-840 DVLSA
+840 DILSA
-845 RTFAFNRDESLLLI
+845 RTFAFNREESLLLI
-859 SSLESKLI
+859 PSLENKLI
-867 TVIDLKN
+867 SVIDLKN
-874 LELLKKIE
+874 FELLKKIE
-882 TETVYDKLIAL
+882 TEAVYDKLISL

>member
-23 IAQKTL
+23 IAKKKL
-29 NDENAGIKDCE
+29 NDENAEIEDGE
-40 QSAHRL
+40 QSHHRL

-52 KTVNAINENGYIE
+52 KTVEAINENGYIE

-70 TGGDTSSLK
+70 TGGDTTSLK
-79 VDKRYFDLATSYA
+79 VDKKYFNLVTSYE
-92 ELDVNPEEE
+92 ELEINPEEE

-158 VASETVEPGIY
+158 VASETIEPGIY
-169 MQIYNPVNLYRLQFG
+169 IQIYNPVNLYRLQFG

-195 EKIHQVLVD
+195 EKIHQVFID

-297 DLDAGK
+297 DLEAGK

-313 IVDKGLEV
+313 IVEKGLEV
-321 GVPTPYA
+321 GIPTPYA
-328 QRVFDALSKSLI
+328 KRVFDALSKSLI
-340 IFLLFLSSFLAGVFQ
+340 IFLLFLSSFFAGVFQ
-355 DLKATEVPASV
+355 DLKATEVPANV

-398 KDDESAEIED
+398 KDD
-408 LEQLGTAPKRTSSRL
+408 K
-423 RRTNDRSVL
+423 
-432 PVISSDAE
+432 
-440 DASHVSGSYPSKQK
+440 
-454 YKLDLSSLHEDHEDN
+454 
-469 ENAEIED
+469 NAEIED

-586 IKLAKNTENPA
+586 IKLAKNTENPT
-597 SVAELKAD
+597 SVEELKAD

-615 KTKKS
+615 KTKKN
-620 IVLADYSTAKIYELD
+620 ILLADYSTAKIYELD

-649 DLKPFIH
+649 DLKPFVH

-727 FIDSSNYQV
+727 FIDTSNYQV

-754 IINKDLLVTA
+754 VINKDLLVTA

-799 VSFIDDGRMI
+799 VSFVDDGRVI

-840 DVLSA
+840 DILSA

>member
-13 GFYSSLIADA
+13 GFYSSLIAEA
-23 IAQKTL
+23 IAKKT
-29 NDENAGIKDCE
+29 ENGIYE
-40 QSAHRL
+40 ESHHRL

-52 KTVNAINENGYIE
+52 RVIKAINENGYIE

-79 VDKRYFDLATSYA
+79 IDKKYFDLATSYA
-92 ELDVNPEEE
+92 ELEINPEEE

-122 KFDNKTVVLSV
+122 QFDNKTVVLSV
-133 QNGISNEERIES
+133 QNGVSNEERIES

-169 MQIYNPVNLYRLQFG
+169 IQIYNPVNLYRLQFG
-184 ELRAEQSSGRV
+184 ELRAEQPSSRV

-241 GITSHPQAREEALGI
+241 GITSHPQARDEALGI
-256 MNETTRVANALGIT
+256 MNETTRVANALGIA
-270 LDVDLPNK
+270 LDVNLPNK

-291 RTSMLQ
+291 KTSMLQ
-297 DLDAGK
+297 DLEAGK

-313 IVDKGLEV
+313 IIEKGLEV

-328 QRVFDALSKSLI
+328 KRVFDALSKSLI
-340 IFLLFLSSFLAGVFQ
+340 IFLLFLSSFLAGIFQ
-355 DLKATEVPASV
+355 DLKATEVPANV

-383 ILETKNKQWLLLINP
+383 ILETKNKQWLLL
-398 KDDESAEIED
+398 
-408 LEQLGTAPKRTSSRL
+408 
-423 RRTNDRSVL
+423 RRTNDQSVL
-432 PVISSDAE
+432 RV
-440 DASHVSGSYPSKQK
+440 
-454 YKLDLSSLHEDHEDN
+454 HEDHEDD

-497 NNTIKGY
+497 NNTIRSY

-540 DELPIPLRNSQ
+540 GELPIPLRHSQ

-578 SLDNGFAL
+578 SLNNGFAL
-586 IKLAKNTENPA
+586 IKLTKNTENPT
-597 SVAELKAD
+597 SIEELKAD
-605 KDLVWISKIN
+605 KDLVWVSKIN
-615 KTKKS
+615 KTKKN
-620 IVLADYSTAKIYELD
+620 ILLADYNTAKIYELD
-635 LDFKADSFKFKELA
+635 LDFKADSFQFKESV
-649 DLKPFIH
+649 DLEPFVH

-727 FIDSSNYQV
+727 FIDTSNYQV

-809 LILGFNKDKE
+809 LVLGFNRDKE

-845 RTFAFNRDESLLLI
+845 RTFAFNRDESLLMI
-859 SSLESKLI
+859 PSLENKLMS
-867 TVIDLKN
+867 VIDLKN

-882 TETVYDKLIAL
+882 TEAIYDKLISL

>member
-23 IAQKTL
+23 IAKKTL
-29 NDENAGIKDCE
+29 NDENAGIEDGE
-40 QSAHRL
+40 QSHHRL

-52 KTVNAINENGYIE
+52 RIVEAINENGYIE

-70 TGGDTSSLK
+70 TGGDISSLK
-79 VDKRYFDLATSYA
+79 VDKKYFDLATSYA
-92 ELDVNPEEE
+92 ELEINPEEE

-112 SVHCAEDIKT
+112 SVHAAEDIKT

-145 VLGKGSVL
+145 VLGEGSVL

-169 MQIYNPVNLYRLQFG
+169 IQIYNPVNLYRLQFG
-184 ELRAEQSSGRV
+184 ELRTEQSSGRV
-195 EKIHQVLVD
+195 EKIHRVLVA

-241 GITSHPQAREEALGI
+241 DITSHPQASEEALGI
-256 MNETTRVANALGIT
+256 MNETTRVANALGIA
-270 LDVDLPNK
+270 LDMDLPNK

-297 DLDAGK
+297 DLEAGK

-313 IVDKGLEV
+313 IVEKGLEV
-321 GVPTPYA
+321 GIPTPYA
-328 QRVFDALSKSLI
+328 KRVFDALSKSLI
-340 IFLLFLSSFLAGVFQ
+340 IFLLFLSSFFAGIFQ
-355 DLKATEVPASV
+355 DIKATEVPASV

-398 KDDESAEIED
+398 EDDE
-408 LEQLGTAPKRTSSRL
+408 
-423 RRTNDRSVL
+423 
-432 PVISSDAE
+432 
-440 DASHVSGSYPSKQK
+440 
-454 YKLDLSSLHEDHEDN
+454 
-469 ENAEIED
+469 NAGIED

-516 SFVIPSDFLVPK
+516 SFVIPSDFLIPK

-615 KTKKS
+615 KTKKN
-620 IVLADYSTAKIYELD
+620 ILLADYSTAKIYELD

-727 FIDSSNYQV
+727 FIDTNNYQV

-754 IINKDLLVTA
+754 VINKDLLVTA

-799 VSFIDDGRMI
+799 VSFIDDGRVI
-809 LILGFNKDKE
+809 LILGFNKAKE

-859 SSLESKLI
+859 SSIESKLI

>member
-23 IAQKTL
+23 IAKKKP
-29 NDENAGIKDCE
+29 NAENAEIEDGE
-40 QSAHRL
+40 QSHHRL

-52 KTVNAINENGYIE
+52 KTVEAINENGYIE

-79 VDKRYFDLATSYA
+79 VDKKYFNLVTSYA
-92 ELDVNPEEE
+92 ELEINPEEE

-133 QNGISNEERIES
+133 QNGVSNEERIES

-158 VASETVEPGIY
+158 VASETIEPGIY
-169 MQIYNPVNLYRLQFG
+169 IQIYNPVNLYRLQFG
-184 ELRAEQSSGRV
+184 ELRAQQSSGRV
-195 EKIHQVLVD
+195 EKIHQVFLD
-204 MGLTAKTS
+204 MDLTAKTS

-241 GITSHPQAREEALGI
+241 GITSNPQAREEALGI

-270 LDVDLPNK
+270 LDMDLPNK

-297 DLDAGK
+297 DLEAGK

-313 IVDKGLEV
+313 IVEKGLEV

-340 IFLLFLSSFLAGVFQ
+340 VFLLFLSSFFAGVFQ

-398 KDDESAEIED
+398 HSQVDGMQTGTVAEGVTSVDVKKED
-408 LEQLGTAPKRTSSRL
+408 L
-423 RRTNDRSVL
+423 
-432 PVISSDAE
+432 
-440 DASHVSGSYPSKQK
+440 
-454 YKLDLSSLHEDHEDN
+454 SLIFE
-469 ENAEIED
+469 
-476 LEQSPDGD
+476 SPGGD

-516 SFVIPSDFLVPK
+516 SFVIPPDFLVPK

-586 IKLAKNTENPA
+586 IKLAKNTENPS
-597 SVAELKAD
+597 SVEELKAD

-615 KTKKS
+615 KTKKN
-620 IVLADYSTAKIYELD
+620 ILLADYNTAKIYELD

-649 DLKPFIH
+649 DLKPFVH

-727 FIDSSNYQV
+727 FIDTSNYQV

-754 IINKDLLVTA
+754 VINKDLLVTA

-773 KGKVNVYSSISKELM
+773 KGKVNIYSSISKELM

-799 VSFIDDGRMI
+799 ISFIDDGRMI
-809 LILGFNKDKE
+809 LILGFNKARE

>member
-23 IAQKTL
+23 IAKKTL
-29 NDENAGIKDCE
+29 NDENAEIKDCE
-40 QSAHRL
+40 QCPHRL

-52 KTVNAINENGYIE
+52 RTVEAINENGYIE

-79 VDKRYFDLATSYA
+79 VDKKYFDLATSYA
-92 ELDVNPEEE
+92 ELEINPEEE

-112 SVHCAEDIKT
+112 SVHAAEDIKT

-133 QNGISNEERIES
+133 QNGVSNEERIES

-158 VASETVEPGIY
+158 VASETIEPGVYI
-169 MQIYNPVNLYRLQFG
+169 QIYNPVNLYRLQFG
-184 ELRAEQSSGRV
+184 ELRAGQGSDRV
-195 EKIHQVLVD
+195 EKIHEVLVD

-241 GITSHPQAREEALGI
+241 GIASHPQARDEALGI
-256 MNETTRVANALGIT
+256 MNETTKVANALGIN
-270 LDVDLPNK
+270 LDADLPNK

-297 DLDAGK
+297 DLEAGK

-313 IVDKGLEV
+313 IVEKGLEV

-328 QRVFDALSKSLI
+328 KRVFDALSKSLI
-340 IFLLFLSSFLAGVFQ
+340 IFLFFLSSFLSGVFQ

-366 KSAIQKLYPEA
+366 KSAVQKLYPEA

-398 KDDESAEIED
+398 NPQVDAILPAVDGVVSVEVQKED
-408 LEQLGTAPKRTSSRL
+408 L
-423 RRTNDRSVL
+423 
-432 PVISSDAE
+432 
-440 DASHVSGSYPSKQK
+440 
-454 YKLDLSSLHEDHEDN
+454 SL
-469 ENAEIED
+469 AFT
-476 LEQSPDGD
+476 SPDGD

-586 IKLAKNTENPA
+586 IKLAKNAENPT
-597 SVAELKAD
+597 SVEELKAD

-615 KTKKS
+615 KTKKN
-620 IVLADYSTAKIYELD
+620 ILLADYSTAKIYELD

-649 DLKPFIH
+649 DLKPFVH

-679 IYAINTSNKKI
+679 IYAINTTNKKI
-690 ISEIQLSNL
+690 ISEIQLPNL

-727 FIDSSNYQV
+727 FIDTSNYQV

-754 IINKDLLVTA
+754 VINKDLLVTA

-799 VSFIDDGRMI
+799 ISFIDDGRVI
-809 LILGFNKDKE
+809 LILGFNKAKE

-827 KTKEVLLQKSLGA
+827 KTKEILLQKSLGA

>member
-1 MHIIVY
+1 M
-7 GIGSVG
+7 
-13 GFYSSLIADA
+13 
-23 IAQKTL
+23 
-29 NDENAGIKDCE
+29 N
-40 QSAHRL
+40 
-46 SLIARP
+46 
-52 KTVNAINENGYIE
+52 
-65 LRTVI
+65 
-70 TGGDTSSLK
+70 
-79 VDKRYFDLATSYA
+79 
-92 ELDVNPEEE
+92 
-101 KLVMLCVKSKD
+101 
-112 SVHCAEDIKT
+112 
-122 KFDNKTVVLSV
+122 
-133 QNGISNEERIES
+133 
-145 VLGKGSVL
+145 
-153 GCLTN
+153 
-158 VASETVEPGIY
+158 
-169 MQIYNPVNLYRLQFG
+169 
-184 ELRAEQSSGRV
+184 
-195 EKIHQVLVD
+195 
-204 MGLTAKTS
+204 LTAKTS

-241 GITSHPQAREEALGI
+241 TIASHPVAKEEALGI
-256 MNETTRVANALGIT
+256 MHETTRVANALGIN
-270 LDVDLPNK
+270 LDLDLPNK

-297 DLDAGK
+297 DIEAGK

-313 IVDKGLEV
+313 IIEKGLET
-321 GVPTPYA
+321 GVSTPYA
-328 QRVFDALSKSLI
+328 KRVFDALSKSLI
-340 IFLLFLSSFLAGVFQ
+340 SLLFFLSIFLTGIFS

-366 KSAIQKLYPEA
+366 KSAVQKIYPGA

-383 ILETKNKQWLLLINP
+383 ILETQNKTWLLLINP
-398 KDDESAEIED
+398 NPTVDAMPPVAEGAASVEAQQED
-408 LEQLGTAPKRTSSRL
+408 LSLIF
-423 RRTNDRSVL
+423 RS
-432 PVISSDAE
+432 PE
-440 DASHVSGSYPSKQK
+440 D
-454 YKLDLSSLHEDHEDN
+454 
-469 ENAEIED
+469 
-476 LEQSPDGD
+476 D

-492 YTPIE
+492 YTLIE

-504 SEYAPLIKDRIL
+504 SEFASPIKDRIL

-563 LAAERVKEIRFLAYS
+563 LAAERAKEIRFLAYS

-586 IKLAKNTENPA
+586 IKLSKNTENPT
-597 SVAELKAD
+597 SIEVLKTD

-615 KTKKS
+615 KTKKN
-620 IVLADYSTAKIYELD
+620 ILLADYSTAKIYELD
-635 LDFKADSFKFKELA
+635 SDFKADNFKLEEVF
-649 DLKPFIH
+649 DLKQFIH

-754 IINKDLLVTA
+754 VINKDLLVTV
-764 SEHIKDENI
+764 SEYIKDEDN
-773 KGKVNVYSSISKELM
+773 KGKLNVYSSISKELM
-788 QSYDLDYIPQK
+788 QSYYLDYIPQK

-809 LILGFNKDKE
+809 LALGFNKEQE

-827 KTKEVLLQKSLGA
+827 KKKEILLQKSLGA
-840 DVLSA
+840 DILSA
-845 RTFAFNRDESLLLI
+845 RTFAFNREESLLLI
-859 SSLESKLI
+859 PSLENKLI
-867 TVIDLKN
+867 SVIDLKN

-882 TETVYDKLIAL
+882 TEAVYDKLISL

>member
-23 IAQKTL
+23 IAKKT
-29 NDENAGIKDCE
+29 ENGIYE
-40 QSAHRL
+40 ESHHRL

-52 KTVNAINENGYIE
+52 RVIKAINENGYIE

-79 VDKRYFDLATSYA
+79 IDKKYFDLATSYA
-92 ELDVNPEEE
+92 ELEINPEEE

-122 KFDNKTVVLSV
+122 QFDNKTVVLSV
-133 QNGISNEERIES
+133 QNGVSNEERIES

-169 MQIYNPVNLYRLQFG
+169 IQIYNPVNLYRLQFG
-184 ELRAEQSSGRV
+184 ELRAEQPSSRV

-241 GITSHPQAREEALGI
+241 GITSHPQARDEALGI
-256 MNETTRVANALGIT
+256 MNETTRVANALGIA
-270 LDVDLPNK
+270 LDVNLPNK

-291 RTSMLQ
+291 KTSMLQ
-297 DLDAGK
+297 DLEAGK

-313 IVDKGLEV
+313 IIEKGLEV

-328 QRVFDALSKSLI
+328 KRVFDALSKSLI
-340 IFLLFLSSFLAGVFQ
+340 IFLLFLSSFLAGIFQ
-355 DLKATEVPASV
+355 DLKATEVPANV

-383 ILETKNKQWLLLINP
+383 ILETKNKQWLLL
-398 KDDESAEIED
+398 
-408 LEQLGTAPKRTSSRL
+408 
-423 RRTNDRSVL
+423 RRTNDQSVL
-432 PVISSDAE
+432 RV
-440 DASHVSGSYPSKQK
+440 
-454 YKLDLSSLHEDHEDN
+454 HEDHEDD

-497 NNTIKGY
+497 NNTIRSY

-540 DELPIPLRNSQ
+540 GELPIPLRHSQ

-578 SLDNGFAL
+578 SLNNGFAL
-586 IKLAKNTENPA
+586 IKLTKNTENPT
-597 SVAELKAD
+597 SIEELKAD
-605 KDLVWISKIN
+605 KDLVWVSKIN
-615 KTKKS
+615 KTKKN
-620 IVLADYSTAKIYELD
+620 ILLADYNTAKIYELD

-727 FIDSSNYQV
+727 FIDTSNYQV

-809 LILGFNKDKE
+809 LVLGFNRDKE

-845 RTFAFNRDESLLLI
+845 RTFAFNRDESLLMI
-859 SSLESKLI
+859 PSLENKLMS
-867 TVIDLKN
+867 VIDLKN

-882 TETVYDKLIAL
+882 TEAIYDKLISL

>member
-23 IAQKTL
+23 IAKKTL
-29 NDENAGIKDCE
+29 NDDNAEIEDCE
-40 QSAHRL
+40 QSPPRL

-52 KTVNAINENGYIE
+52 KVVKAINENGYIE

-79 VDKRYFDLATSYA
+79 VDKKYFDLATSYA
-92 ELDVNPEEE
+92 ELEINPEEE

-133 QNGISNEERIES
+133 QNGVSNEARIES
-145 VLGKGSVL
+145 VLGVGSVL

-169 MQIYNPVNLYRLQFG
+169 IQIYNPVNLYRLQFG
-184 ELRAEQSSGRV
+184 ELRAEQPSSRV
-195 EKIHQVLVD
+195 EKIYQVLVD

-212 NEIIK
+212 DEIIK

-256 MNETTRVANALGIT
+256 MNETTRVANALGIS
-270 LDVDLPNK
+270 LDMDLPNK

-291 RTSMLQ
+291 KTSMLQ
-297 DLDAGK
+297 DLEAGK

-313 IVDKGLEV
+313 IIEKGLEV

-328 QRVFDALSKSLI
+328 KRVFDALSKSLI
-340 IFLLFLSSFLAGVFQ
+340 TFLLFLSSFFAGVFQ
-355 DLKATEVPASV
+355 DLKATEVPANV

-398 KDDESAEIED
+398 KDNENA
-408 LEQLGTAPKRTSSRL
+408 
-423 RRTNDRSVL
+423 ND
-432 PVISSDAE
+432 
-440 DASHVSGSYPSKQK
+440 K
-454 YKLDLSSLHEDHEDN
+454 
-469 ENAEIED
+469 NAEIED

-484 LLFGNSYI
+484 LFFGNSYI

-504 SEYAPLIKDRIL
+504 SEYSPLIKDRIL
-516 SFVIPSDFLVPK
+516 SFVIPSDFLIPK

-540 DELPIPLRNSQ
+540 GELPIPLRNSQ

-586 IKLAKNTENPA
+586 IKLAKNAENPA
-597 SVAELKAD
+597 SVEELKAD

-615 KTKKS
+615 KTKKN
-620 IVLADYSTAKIYELD
+620 ILLADYGTAKIYELD
-635 LDFKADSFKFKELA
+635 LDFKADSFKFKELV
-649 DLKPFIH
+649 DLEPFVH
-656 ENGLLDFDLEHKTIY
+656 GNGLLDFDLEHKTIY
-671 ALSQKDSK
+671 ALSHKDSK
-679 IYAINTSNKKI
+679 IYAINMSNKKV

-716 VVNSRGANEIS
+716 VINSRGANEIS
-727 FIDSSNYQV
+727 FIDTSNYKV

-754 IINKDLLVTA
+754 VINKDLLVTA

-773 KGKVNVYSSISKELM
+773 KGKVSVYSSISKELI

-809 LILGFNKDKE
+809 LILGFNKDKQ

-840 DVLSA
+840 DILSA
-845 RTFAFNRDESLLLI
+845 RAFAFNRDESLLLI
-859 SSLESKLI
+859 SSPESKLI
-867 TVIDLKN
+867 AVLDLKN
-874 LELLKKIE
+874 FELLKKIE
-882 TETVYDKLIAL
+882 TEAVYDKLISL

>member
-13 GFYSSLIADA
+13 GFYSSLIAEA
-23 IAQKTL
+23 ISLGAH
-29 NDENAGIKDCE
+29 
-40 QSAHRL
+40 HRL

-52 KTVNAINENGYIE
+52 RIIKAINENGYIE

-70 TGGDTSSLK
+70 TGGDTTSLK
-79 VDKRYFDLATSYA
+79 VDKKYFNLVTSYA
-92 ELDVNPEEE
+92 ELEINPEEE

-133 QNGISNEERIES
+133 QNGVSNEERIES

-158 VASETVEPGIY
+158 VASETVESGIY
-169 MQIYNPVNLYRLQFG
+169 IQIYNPVNLYRLQFG
-184 ELRAEQSSGRV
+184 ELRAEQSSSRV

-212 NEIIK
+212 DEIIK

-328 QRVFDALSKSLI
+328 KRVFDALSKSLI
-340 IFLLFLSSFLAGVFQ
+340 IFLLFLSGFFAGIFQ
-355 DLKATEVPASV
+355 DLKATEVPANV

-398 KDDESAEIED
+398 KGD
-408 LEQLGTAPKRTSSRL
+408 
-423 RRTNDRSVL
+423 
-432 PVISSDAE
+432 
-440 DASHVSGSYPSKQK
+440 
-454 YKLDLSSLHEDHEDN
+454 

-516 SFVIPSDFLVPK
+516 SFVIPSDFLIPK

-578 SLDNGFAL
+578 SLNNGFAL
-586 IKLAKNTENPA
+586 IKLAKNAENPA
-597 SVAELKAD
+597 SVEELKAD

-615 KTKKS
+615 KTKKN
-620 IVLADYSTAKIYELD
+620 ILLADYSTAKIYELD
-635 LDFKADSFKFKELA
+635 SDFKADSFKFKELA

-727 FIDSSNYQV
+727 FIDTSNYQV

-754 IINKDLLVTA
+754 VINKDLLVTA
-764 SEHIKDENI
+764 SEYIKDENI
-773 KGKVNVYSSISKELM
+773 KGKVNVYSSISKELK

-809 LILGFNKDKE
+809 LILGFNKAKE

-845 RTFAFNRDESLLLI
+845 RIFAFNRDESLLVI
-859 SSLESKLI
+859 PSLENKIIS
-867 TVIDLKN
+867 VIDLKN

>member
-13 GFYSSLIADA
+13 GFYSSLIAEA
-23 IAQKTL
+23 IAKKT
-29 NDENAGIKDCE
+29 ENGIYEESHHK
-40 QSAHRL
+40 L

-52 KTVNAINENGYIE
+52 RVIKAINENGYIE

-79 VDKRYFDLATSYA
+79 VDKKYFDLATSYA
-92 ELDVNPEEE
+92 ELEINPEEE

-133 QNGISNEERIES
+133 QNGVSNEERIES

-169 MQIYNPVNLYRLQFG
+169 IQIYNPVNLYRLQFG
-184 ELRAEQSSGRV
+184 ELRAEQPSSRV

-212 NEIIK
+212 DEIIK

-256 MNETTRVANALGIT
+256 MNETTRVANALGIA

-291 RTSMLQ
+291 KTSMLQ
-297 DLDAGK
+297 DLEAGK

-313 IVDKGLEV
+313 IIEKGLEV

-328 QRVFDALSKSLI
+328 KRVFDALSKSLI
-340 IFLLFLSSFLAGVFQ
+340 IFLLFLSSFLAGIFL

-366 KSAIQKLYPEA
+366 KSAVQKLYPEA

-398 KDDESAEIED
+398 NDDE
-408 LEQLGTAPKRTSSRL
+408 
-423 RRTNDRSVL
+423 
-432 PVISSDAE
+432 
-440 DASHVSGSYPSKQK
+440 
-454 YKLDLSSLHEDHEDN
+454 
-469 ENAEIED
+469 NAGIED

-578 SLDNGFAL
+578 SLNNGFGL
-586 IKLAKNTENPA
+586 IKLAKNAENPA
-597 SVAELKAD
+597 SVEELKAD

-620 IVLADYSTAKIYELD
+620 IVLADYNTAKIYELD
-635 LDFKADSFKFKELA
+635 LNFKADSFKFKELA

-809 LILGFNKDKE
+809 LVLGFNRDKE

-845 RTFAFNRDESLLLI
+845 RTFAFNRDESLLVI
-859 SSLESKLI
+859 PSLENKIIS
-867 TVIDLKN
+867 VIDLKN

-882 TETVYDKLIAL
+882 TENVYDKLITL

>member
-13 GFYSSLIADA
+13 GFYSSLIAEA
-23 IAQKTL
+23 IAKKT
-29 NDENAGIKDCE
+29 ENGIYEESHHK
-40 QSAHRL
+40 L

-52 KTVNAINENGYIE
+52 RVIKAINENGYIE

-79 VDKRYFDLATSYA
+79 VDKKYFDLATSYT
-92 ELDVNPEEE
+92 ELEINPEEE

-133 QNGISNEERIES
+133 QNGVSNEERVES

-169 MQIYNPVNLYRLQFG
+169 IQIYNPVNLYRLQFG
-184 ELRAEQSSGRV
+184 ELRAEQPSSRV

-212 NEIIK
+212 DEIIK

-256 MNETTRVANALGIT
+256 MNETTRVANALGIA

-291 RTSMLQ
+291 KTSMLQ
-297 DLDAGK
+297 DLEAGK

-313 IVDKGLEV
+313 IIEKGLEV

-328 QRVFDALSKSLI
+328 KRVFDALSKSLI
-340 IFLLFLSSFLAGVFQ
+340 IFLLFLSSFLAGIFL

-398 KDDESAEIED
+398 
-408 LEQLGTAPKRTSSRL
+408 
-423 RRTNDRSVL
+423 NDRSVL

-540 DELPIPLRNSQ
+540 DELPIPLRHSQ

-578 SLDNGFAL
+578 SLNNGFGL
-586 IKLAKNTENPA
+586 IKLAKNAENPA
-597 SVAELKAD
+597 SVEELKAD

-620 IVLADYSTAKIYELD
+620 IVLADYNTAKIYELD

-754 IINKDLLVTA
+754 IINKDLLLSS

-809 LILGFNKDKE
+809 LVLGFNRDKE

-845 RTFAFNRDESLLLI
+845 RTFAFNRDESLLVI
-859 SSLESKLI
+859 PSLENKIIS
-867 TVIDLKN
+867 VIDLKN

-882 TETVYDKLIAL
+882 TENVYDKLITL

>member
-79 VDKRYFDLATSYA
+79 VDKKYFDLATSYA
-92 ELDVNPEEE
+92 ELEINPEEE

-184 ELRAEQSSGRV
+184 ELRAEQSSSRV
-195 EKIHQVLVD
+195 EKIHQVLVN

-241 GITSHPQAREEALGI
+241 GIASHPQAREEALGI
-256 MNETTRVANALGIT
+256 MNETTRVANALGIA

-291 RTSMLQ
+291 KTSMLQ
-297 DLDAGK
+297 DLEAGK

-313 IVDKGLEV
+313 IVEKGLEV

-328 QRVFDALSKSLI
+328 KRVFDALSKSLI
-340 IFLLFLSSFLAGVFQ
+340 IFLLFLSGFLAGVFQ

-366 KSAIQKLYPEA
+366 KSAVQKLYPEA

-398 KDDESAEIED
+398 
-408 LEQLGTAPKRTSSRL
+408 
-423 RRTNDRSVL
+423 NDRSVL
-432 PVISSDAE
+432 PV
-440 DASHVSGSYPSKQK
+440 
-454 YKLDLSSLHEDHEDN
+454 HEDHEDN

-504 SEYAPLIKDRIL
+504 SEYAPIIKDRIL
-516 SFVIPSDFLVPK
+516 SFVIPPDFLVPK

-563 LAAERVKEIRFLAYS
+563 LAAERVKEIRFLAYG

-597 SVAELKAD
+597 RVEELKAD

-754 IINKDLLVTA
+754 IINNDLLVTA

-882 TETVYDKLIAL
+882 TENVYDKLITL

>member
-13 GFYSSLIADA
+13 GFYSSLIANA
-23 IAQKTL
+23 ISLGAP
-29 NDENAGIKDCE
+29 
-40 QSAHRL
+40 HRL

-52 KTVNAINENGYIE
+52 RTVEAINENGYIE

-79 VDKRYFDLATSYA
+79 VDKKYFDLATSYA

-133 QNGISNEERIES
+133 QNGVSNEERVES
-145 VLGKGSVL
+145 VLGEGSVL

-184 ELRAEQSSGRV
+184 ELRTEQSSGRV
-195 EKIHQVLVD
+195 EKIHRVLVD

-256 MNETTRVANALGIT
+256 MNETTRVANALGIA
-270 LDVDLPNK
+270 LDMDLPNK

-297 DLDAGK
+297 DLEAGK

-313 IVDKGLEV
+313 IVEKGLEV

-398 KDDESAEIED
+398 KDDENAEIED
-408 LEQLGTAPKRTSSRL
+408 LEQLGTAPNRTSSRL
-423 RRTNDRSVL
+423 RRTNDHSVL

-454 YKLDLSSLHEDHEDN
+454 YKLDLSSLHEDHEDD
-469 ENAEIED
+469 ENAGIED
-476 LEQSPDGD
+476 WEQSPDGD

-563 LAAERVKEIRFLAYS
+563 LAAQRVKEIRFLAYS

-586 IKLAKNTENPA
+586 IKLAKNTENST
-597 SVAELKAD
+597 SVEELKAD

-615 KTKKS
+615 KTKKN
-620 IVLADYSTAKIYELD
+620 ILLADYSTAKIYELD

-649 DLKPFIH
+649 DLKPFVH

-727 FIDSSNYQV
+727 FIDTSNYQV

-754 IINKDLLVTA
+754 VINKDLLVTA

-809 LILGFNKDKE
+809 LILGFNKAKE

>member
-13 GFYSSLIADA
+13 GFYSSLIANA
-23 IAQKTL
+23 ISLGAP
-29 NDENAGIKDCE
+29 
-40 QSAHRL
+40 HRL

-52 KTVNAINENGYIE
+52 RTVEAINENGYIE

-79 VDKRYFDLATSYA
+79 VDKKYFDLATSYA

-133 QNGISNEERIES
+133 QNGVSNEERVES
-145 VLGKGSVL
+145 VLGEGSVL

-184 ELRAEQSSGRV
+184 ELRTEQSSGRV
-195 EKIHQVLVD
+195 EKIHRVLVD

-256 MNETTRVANALGIT
+256 MNETTRVANALGIA
-270 LDVDLPNK
+270 LDMDLPNK

-297 DLDAGK
+297 DLEAGK

-313 IVDKGLEV
+313 IVEKGLEV

-398 KDDESAEIED
+398 KDDENAGIED
-408 LEQLGTAPKRTSSRL
+408 W
-423 RRTNDRSVL
+423 
-432 PVISSDAE
+432 
-440 DASHVSGSYPSKQK
+440 
-454 YKLDLSSLHEDHEDN
+454 
-469 ENAEIED
+469 
-476 LEQSPDGD
+476 EQSPDGD

-516 SFVIPSDFLVPK
+516 SFIIPSDFLVPK

-563 LAAERVKEIRFLAYS
+563 LAAQRVKEIRFLAYS

-586 IKLAKNTENPA
+586 IKLAKNTENST
-597 SVAELKAD
+597 SVEELKAD

-615 KTKKS
+615 KTKKN
-620 IVLADYSTAKIYELD
+620 ILLADYSTAKIYELD

-649 DLKPFIH
+649 DLKPFVH

-727 FIDSSNYQV
+727 FIDTSNYQV

-754 IINKDLLVTA
+754 VINKDLLVTA

-809 LILGFNKDKE
+809 LILGFNKAKE